1 MKQET
6 AEKAIVNGK
15 ALSLHEKDLVH
26 ITVGQETS
34 MTKTQRQN
42 ALEKFALQMAIHSSL
57 TRRQKVKTADIA
69 VQQQQQ
75 QLAATLAL
83 IKASLQNHTR

>member
-26 ITVGQETS
+26 ITVGKETS

-42 ALEKFALQMAIHSSL
+42 ALEKFALQVRCIARLVLNILNAHDY
-57 TRRQKVKTADIA
+57 TRC
-69 VQQQQQ
+69 
-75 QLAATLAL
+75 
-83 IKASLQNHTR
+83 